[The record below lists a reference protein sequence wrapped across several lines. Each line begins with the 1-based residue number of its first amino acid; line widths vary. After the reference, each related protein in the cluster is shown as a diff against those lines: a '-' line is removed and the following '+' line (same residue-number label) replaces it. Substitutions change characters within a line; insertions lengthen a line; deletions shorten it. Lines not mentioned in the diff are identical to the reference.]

1 MLHEMYLHKI
11 VSLYYLMLK
20 VFCSLNLLSP
30 ELD

>member
-20 VFCSLNLLSP
+20 GILFFKFTLS
-30 ELD
+30 